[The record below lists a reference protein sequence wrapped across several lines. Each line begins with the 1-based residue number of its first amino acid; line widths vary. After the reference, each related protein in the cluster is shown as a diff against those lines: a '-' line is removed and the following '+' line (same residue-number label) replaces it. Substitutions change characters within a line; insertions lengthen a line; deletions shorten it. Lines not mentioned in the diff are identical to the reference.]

1 MVGTRAEALQDR
13 NLMKKP
19 AASVT
24 KVSAAHQE
32 VYNLGG
38 EEREA

>member
-1 MVGTRAEALQDR
+1 MLGTRAEALQDR
-13 NLMKKP
+13 NLMQKR

-24 KVSAAHQE
+24 KVPAAHQD

-38 EEREA
+38 GEREA